1 MSDSVEAARQR
12 YAERLR
18 VLAHMQSASLI
29 AAFAQVP
36 RERFAGPGPWTLM
49 GEGGS
54 LLTEDADPRRLY
66 QNVLIALD
74 ESKGINN
81 GQPSLWAEFLD
92 RLELREGDSALHL
105 GCGTGYYT
113 AILAEIVGP
122 GGRVTAVEI
131 DAGMVARAH
140 QALALWPQVRVIQE
154 DGANSKFEAVDAVV
168 VSAGATHPLKA
179 WLDAVKPEGR
189 MVFPLTSDEGSGAM
203 VSLRRLSADS
213 FAAHLEFGAQFIPFA
228 GARDP
233 VVSRRLSEALE
244 RDRGAPVRSL
254 RCDVHA
260 EDESCWLHG
269 EGWCFSR
276 SQVAP
281 RYAAP

>member
-1 MSDSVEAARQR
+1 
-12 YAERLR
+12 
-18 VLAHMQSASLI
+18 
-29 AAFAQVP
+29 
-36 RERFAGPGPWTLM
+36 M
-49 GEGGS
+49 GDGGS

-281 RYAAP
+281 RCAAP